1 MDCILR
7 AAFQPLE
14 YAGTIA
20 IEKLEASLFA
30 SVVSAWSDKAGEGQK
45 KSRTVAVFVVKCSIL
60 LTVVFEGIFILHHLK
75 IVA

>member
-1 MDCILR
+1 MRIKALTVLLQPMDCILR

-30 SVVSAWSDKAGEGQK
+30 SVVSAWFRQNWRRTEKVKDSSSVCGEVQHPAD
-45 KSRTVAVFVVKCSIL
+45 SCV
-60 LTVVFEGIFILHHLK
+60 
-75 IVA
+75 